1 MEKGAL
7 VGILGLLAVG
17 AALAFLLT
25 TDSAT
30 PATGGDLEARVAVL
44 EAQVQELQAN
54 PGARAG
60 RGGSLAASTAGR
72 GARRGRTVDV
82 QDDEPRQD
90 RGGRLEERLVEAL
103 ATEDPEVRERL
114 SGLVKETMEEQRAE
128 RQAMRRERM
137 VERAEERLADLASE
151 ADLSDKQFDQL
162 GELME
167 AEREQI
173 FDLFGRARENM
184 DFDSARDE
192 ARALREA
199 SDAKVAELL
208 QGEQLEAYQKMREEE
223 SRRWR

>member
-1 MEKGAL
+1 M
-7 VGILGLLAVG
+7 
-17 AALAFLLT
+17 
-25 TDSAT
+25 
-30 PATGGDLEARVAVL
+30 
-44 EAQVQELQAN
+44 
-54 PGARAG
+54 
-60 RGGSLAASTAGR
+60 
-72 GARRGRTVDV
+72 